1 MEGYHETVYIWW
13 GSIEISSW
21 CVIVPP
27 SVCWPV
33 DLVSNCIFR
42 QVFETST
49 MLVSFDHAVL
59 MVGCN
64 GGALDVQMDFGGRKD
79 K

>member
-1 MEGYHETVYIWW
+1 MYVGQLIRRP
-13 GSIEISSW
+13 
-21 CVIVPP
+21 IVF
-27 SVCWPV
+27 
-33 DLVSNCIFR
+33 FR
-42 QVFETST
+42 QVFETGV

-64 GGALDVQMDFGGRKD
+64 GGALDVQMDFGGRKE